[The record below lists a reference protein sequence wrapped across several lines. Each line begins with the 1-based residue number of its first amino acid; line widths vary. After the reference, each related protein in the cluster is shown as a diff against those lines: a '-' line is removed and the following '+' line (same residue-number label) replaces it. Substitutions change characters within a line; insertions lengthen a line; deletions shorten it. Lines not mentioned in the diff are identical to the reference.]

1 MKPIEEFKTKEQ
13 LDECL
18 MWWQDK
24 LFLRHWIITAAVV
37 NSVKDNDGE
46 EHDDFAGYNN
56 FVFESMQSYIQIVSK
71 ESYKGYV
78 EKYCAEK
85 TLVHELLHCKYNWLS
100 KDQSY
105 EGAYVEAIEHGLLE
119 QMAKTLIMAKY
130 NLDMNYFKY

>member
-18 MWWQDK
+18 RWWQDR
-24 LFLRHWIITAAVV
+24 LFLQHWLILAEVV
-37 NSVKDNDGE
+37 DVVKDSDGE
-46 EHDDFAGYNN
+46 EHDEFAGYND
-56 FVFESMQSYIQIVSK
+56 FVFEAMQSHIQIVSR
-71 ESYKGYV
+71 ESYKGFI

-100 KDQSY
+100 NDQSY
-105 EGAYVEAIEHGLLE
+105 EGAYVGAVEHGLLE

-130 NLDMNYFKY
+130 NLDMNYFKK